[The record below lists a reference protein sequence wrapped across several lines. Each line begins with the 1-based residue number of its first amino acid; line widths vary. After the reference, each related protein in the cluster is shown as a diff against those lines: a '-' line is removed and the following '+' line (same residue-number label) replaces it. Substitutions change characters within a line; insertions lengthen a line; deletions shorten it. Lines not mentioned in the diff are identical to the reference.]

1 MVGCFSCPN
10 CPIGQGLS
18 VPCGS
23 KVSNNSKIECVFCE
37 PNKTYSDDHGKGH
50 CKTCQDCGVRNV
62 IQECT
67 INQNRECGK
76 TCPKG
81 YDFDNTFDDC
91 VEEPESEISTAISTH
106 STKTVK
112 LETSGKE
119 TTEKPYKREAHD
131 VTTTASSN
139 SIDINSRQPK
149 FPSTGID
156 NTPSQ
161 GTSLKGTNNSP
172 YVWSTKEVQLQQDH
186 KALLIAIYVLIA
198 VVIVVTIVVLVIV
211 CKKGQDHSTSKRDG
225 EPRGR
230 ILILIWSKILVASPL
245 ILSSGN

>member
-1 MVGCFSCPN
+1 MDCVPCAN

-37 PNKTYSDDHGKGH
+37 PKKTYSDDHGRGH

-81 YDFDNTFDDC
+81 YYFDIKFDDC
-91 VEEPESEISTAISTH
+91 LAELESEMPTTTSTH
-106 STKTVK
+106 STRAVK
-112 LETSGKE
+112 LETNGIE
-119 TTEKPYKREAHD
+119 TTETQSKREAYD
-131 VTTTASSN
+131 VTTTASS
-139 SIDINSRQPK
+139 QPQL
-149 FPSTGID
+149 PSTGVD

-161 GTSLKGTNNSP
+161 GTSLKGTDSSP
-172 YVWSTKEVQLQQDH
+172 YVWSAKEVQLGQDN
-186 KALLIAIYVLIA
+186 KALLMVICVLLA
-198 VVIVVTIVVLVIV
+198 AGIVVTIVVLVIV
-211 CKKGQDHSTSKRDG
+211 CKKGQDCSTQKRD
-225 EPRGR
+225 EESTGR
-230 ILILIWSKILVASPL
+230 IL
-245 ILSSGN
+245 